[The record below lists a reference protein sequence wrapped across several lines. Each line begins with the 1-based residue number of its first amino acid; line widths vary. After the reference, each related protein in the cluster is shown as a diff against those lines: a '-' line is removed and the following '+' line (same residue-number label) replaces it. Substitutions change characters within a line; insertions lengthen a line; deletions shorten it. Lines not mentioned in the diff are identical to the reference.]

1 VVDVVEEADLDAA
14 CDGLRDRAAD
24 DGRSL
29 GLEMEVVLREVER
42 APCAADELGDA
53 PGHVERG
60 LAAVGMGRD
69 LEQAGI
75 LA

>member
-1 VVDVVEEADLDAA
+1 V
-14 CDGLRDRAAD
+14 
-24 DGRSL
+24 
-29 GLEMEVVLREVER
+29 EVVLREVER
-42 APCAADELGDA
+42 APRAADELGDA
-53 PGHVERG
+53 PGDIERG